1 MNPLN
6 VNIKNVVVKV
16 MVETSQENLLVN
28 KFLISLVD
36 GKILGFVT
44 GITVEVQ
51 EDKFYFIM
59 KVKALE
65 NVGKTGEFHPGMFST
80 EKKTRIAPED
90 IVSVGNDAIIIGGG
104 KVPPVKE
111 IERLV
116 QVSNE
121 YSILTK
127 ELESKEKVIQQL
139 KEENTILSKQVSE
152 LERELRRYQVL
163 KEDFEHL
170 KEQLIKQEGQL
181 EMARE
186 YIKLLEGLRH
196 DIDAIKSNVE
206 KLTTGYLEE
215 AVRSIVNEELNARG
229 LKKSLL

>member
-1 MNPLN
+1 MA
-6 VNIKNVVVKV
+6 
-16 MVETSQENLLVN
+16 ESSQENLLVN

-36 GKILGFVT
+36 GKIIGYVT

-51 EDKFYFIM
+51 HDKFYFIL

-65 NVGKTGEFHPGMFST
+65 NIGKTGEFHPGMFST
-80 EKKTRIAPED
+80 EKKIKISPED
-90 IVSVGNDAIIIGGG
+90 IVSVGSDAIIIGGG

-116 QVSNE
+116 QVASE
-121 YSILTK
+121 YSMLAK
-127 ELESKEKVIQQL
+127 ELEEKEKLLQEL
-139 KEENTILSKQVSE
+139 KAENLSLSKQVSE
-152 LERELRRYQVL
+152 LERELKRYQVL

-196 DIDAIKSNVE
+196 DIDAIKANVE
-206 KLTTGYLEE
+206 KLTTGYVEE
-215 AVRSIVNEELNARG
+215 VVRNIVNEELNARG
-229 LKKSLL
+229 LKKTLL